1 MTGPKPFP
9 FPIGIGTDV
18 CRVNRIAAILRH
30 EYTRNRWARKIFT
43 RLEWPALCRKMQRI
57 EKAIGEPIGR
67 ADVANYGKIGDE
79 NDAVARYYDNTIW
92 MLPRL
97 PEYSSV
103 PKDNDSY
110 WSVIADERSALGS
123 LARHLAG
130 RSDFLQKSGSRG
142 RSFTDKVLH
151 Q

>member
-1 MTGPKPFP
+1 MPAPKPFP

-43 RLEWPALCRKMQRI
+43 RLEWPALCRRLQRV
-57 EKAIGEPIGR
+57 EQAIGEPIGQ
-67 ADVANYGKIGDE
+67 ADVASDQKLEDE
-79 NDAVARYYDNTIW
+79 DPANAKYYDNKIW

-97 PEYSSV
+97 SGHSSTF
-103 PKDNDSY
+103 KDESSY
-110 WSVIADERSALGS
+110 WSVIADERSALGA

-130 RSDFLQKSGSRG
+130 RLDFL
-142 RSFTDKVLH
+142 
-151 Q
+151 

>member
-18 CRVNRIAAILRH
+18 CRINRIAAVLRH
-30 EYTRNRWARKIFT
+30 EYTRNRWARKVFT
-43 RLEWPALCRKMQRI
+43 RLEWPALCRKMQRV

-67 ADVANYGKIGDE
+67 ADRASDEKLGNE
-79 NDAVARYYDNTIW
+79 NDTVARYYDNTIW

-97 PEYSSV
+97 HEYSSIA
-103 PKDNDSY
+103 KDDDSY
-110 WSVIADERSALGS
+110 WSLIADERSALGS

-130 RSDFLQKSGSRG
+130 RSVFP
-142 RSFTDKVLH
+142 
-151 Q
+151 